1 MKPLFPCRIV
11 SHIWKQLSVVTQHL
25 NEMKFNL
32 MFISVNEPGPCRGF
46 QNTSMFLFSHL
57 LAQFGPDQENTSRE
71 SVLACVS
78 KSL

>member
-1 MKPLFPCRIV
+1 MNLDLAEV
-11 SHIWKQLSVVTQHL
+11 SKTLQC
-25 NEMKFNL
+25 F
-32 MFISVNEPGPCRGF
+32 F
-46 QNTSMFLFSHL
+46 FSHL